1 MWSGQCWFAEP
12 PPCCLAFIAF
22 ASQSRSQLRIRSHP
36 SLNTISPATFAARSS
51 SSLPF
56 NHRLRAPNS
65 RLPGR
70 RAQTGASRSATDGR
84 VFTFPTLRTPFLHS
98 VLTTR
103 SSRSLFTLVQTCA
116 RVVVVVEALTSTR
129 ETTNLTCRSVS
140 DRSPEGA
147 SSFRA
152 FPATARAT
160 SALSAKQTRQSLRP
174 PLTQQSLCDQIRKSS
189 GSPPHRTHASPVIG
203 SAAARLRQLRLCVGA
218 SHRANPLVL
227 TSLTA
232 CFATKKNKTTTN
244 RHTATS
250 HRTSGFPG
258 VCGSRTSS
266 QQNPDMSMF
275 RFWAS
280 ESRGSERSSE
290 DADQRLGR
298 SSISSMDSEPTTPT
312 TPGKRRPDFVDTSA
326 CAYQPSKRIKTE
338 EHPNGLP
345 SPVSA
350 TADREEMGGMPQ
362 QSNAVDLDAVRE
374 TIQMQFGLEILLK
387 HKELRLI
394 NQELARCQIALEQL
408 RRCHLMPY
416 PVQCPTPQQ
425 MLDIS
430 SGKGPA
436 LKSAH
441 GEPVP
446 KWAPPF
452 GVVEGPYARHYAKW
466 LIPDPMFDGAQPEP
480 LGVADGTRA
489 RSAAEGRATRNSL
502 SDAVALG
509 KARPVRSGAG
519 QKLHALTAGYSQ
531 PRDKQLGCILKRPD
545 GVTVKLVCKD
555 CNRWDFSSTQGF
567 INHCRIAHKREFKSH
582 DMAAIECGQPIE
594 VDESG
599 AVVGDDR
606 KTSPSVPSGLAHP
619 LARPDTQSDTQPY
632 KVLLSRIK
640 ASVELYKAGQLPGV
654 QAIPG
659 MPKKSR
665 NPSDEPP
672 RNLVACPDTPYLSQL
687 MKKRKLG
694 GNLKEQVADAKTKVN
709 LDCVED
715 EDADESDSDRSPAP
729 VQHNTPAKAA
739 STGARTPAVMRVP
752 SRSGAPLPDAPAGP
766 WANHGKGQH
775 ATADTADSPRLPE
788 TPMYDDEMDGVEEL
802 SPNTMVSNNAPSLVS
817 DDGEYDDESD
827 DASSAVSEDA
837 ENADSADDM
846 SDVAE
851 INIDDESDAAAVQ
864 ATPRPV
870 TRRRL
875 DTKKKDENR
884 HVTFVSPAPVPTPPA
899 KRGRRKNL

>member
-1 MWSGQCWFAEP
+1 
-12 PPCCLAFIAF
+12 
-22 ASQSRSQLRIRSHP
+22 
-36 SLNTISPATFAARSS
+36 
-51 SSLPF
+51 
-56 NHRLRAPNS
+56 
-65 RLPGR
+65 
-70 RAQTGASRSATDGR
+70 
-84 VFTFPTLRTPFLHS
+84 
-98 VLTTR
+98 
-103 SSRSLFTLVQTCA
+103 
-116 RVVVVVEALTSTR
+116 
-129 ETTNLTCRSVS
+129 
-140 DRSPEGA
+140 
-147 SSFRA
+147 
-152 FPATARAT
+152 
-160 SALSAKQTRQSLRP
+160 
-174 PLTQQSLCDQIRKSS
+174 
-189 GSPPHRTHASPVIG
+189 
-203 SAAARLRQLRLCVGA
+203 
-218 SHRANPLVL
+218 
-227 TSLTA
+227 
-232 CFATKKNKTTTN
+232 
-244 RHTATS
+244 
-250 HRTSGFPG
+250 
-258 VCGSRTSS
+258 
-266 QQNPDMSMF
+266 MSMF
-275 RFWAS
+275 RFWTS

-290 DADQRLGR
+290 DADQRPGR
-298 SSISSMDSEPTTPT
+298 PCVSPSSSPSSSSSPMDSEPATPT

-326 CAYQPSKRIKTE
+326 CAYQPAKRVKTE

-350 TADREEMGGMPQ
+350 TADRDERRGLRQPSEA
-362 QSNAVDLDAVRE
+362 AVDLDAVRE

-425 MLDIS
+425 MLDVS

-436 LKSAH
+436 LKTAH

-466 LIPDPMFDGAQPEP
+466 LIPDPMFDGLQPEP

-489 RSAAEGRATRNSL
+489 RSAAEGRATRNSV

-509 KARPVRSGAG
+509 KGRPVRSGAG
-519 QKLHALTAGYSQ
+519 QKLHALTAGYAP

-599 AVVGDDR
+599 AVIGEDR
-606 KTSPSVPSGLAHP
+606 KPSSASAPLPSGLAHP
-619 LARPDTQSDTQPY
+619 LARPDAQSDVEPY
-632 KVLLSRIK
+632 KVLLSRIQ

-659 MPKKSR
+659 TSSQKPSSHNNR
-665 NPSDEPP
+665 PSDEPS
-672 RNLVACPDTPYLSQL
+672 RDFVASPDTPYLSQL

-694 GNLKEQVADAKTKVN
+694 GNLHEQVADAKTKV
-709 LDCVED
+709 DMSCVVED
-715 EDADESDSDRSPAP
+715 EDADESDLDRSPVP
-729 VQHNTPAKAA
+729 EQHNIAPATTPAKAA
-739 STGARTPAVMRVP
+739 SAGVRTPAVMRVP
-752 SRSGAPLPDAPAGP
+752 SRPDGSSLPDAPAGP
-766 WANHGKGQH
+766 WANHDKAQH
-775 ATADTADSPRLPE
+775 VSAAAAVAAAAAAAAAAPETADSPRLPE

-802 SPNTMVSNNAPSLVS
+802 SPNTLVSNNAPSLVS

-827 DASSAVSEDA
+827 DASSAVSDDA
-837 ENADSADDM
+837 GNADSADDM

-851 INIDDESDAAAVQ
+851 INLDDESDAAAAAAVQ
-864 ATPRPV
+864 AAPRPV

-875 DTKKKDENR
+875 ETKQKDENR
-884 HVTFVSPAPVPTPPA
+884 HVTFVSPTPVPTPPA